1 MLRDPLKT
9 VLLTGLLWLG
19 YFGAAAAAESYT
31 LVIKDH
37 IFTPAELKVPAGKDF
52 RIIVKN
58 QDPTPEEFE
67 SHDLRIEK
75 IIPGGKEASIPVRA
89 LKAGT
94 YQFVGEFNEST
105 AKGVLIAE

>member
-1 MLRDPLKT
+1 MIRGPLKT
-9 VLLTGLLWLG
+9 ALLAGLLWLG
-19 YFGAAAAAESYT
+19 YLNVAEAAESYT

-37 IFTPAELKVPAGKDF
+37 IFTPSEIKVPAGKDF
-52 RIIVKN
+52 QITVKN

-75 IIPGGKEASIPVRA
+75 IIPGGKEAVIPVRA

-94 YQFVGEFNEST
+94 YEFVGEFNEST